1 MGDSKYV
8 DPTQAYADAH
18 GGNRDLNAGRSN
30 SFYDFLTKAGSGGNV
45 SEMLG
50 RALSEYGRT
59 SAQQVGEFNAA
70 LPGITEGAA
79 GVADQALSMYGAP
92 AEAYATRMSD
102 ANRRSIEDRL
112 STSGLGNFGS
122 GAALGAIAGG
132 VATPYAETARD
143 LAGMRSQA
151 FMNAYSP
158 TAQATYG
165 AQLNRGNQYA
175 NLGNALLGALAGQSE
190 QQILAPAFQYKPGFW
205 DTMAS
210 STVSGLSG
218 AAGSFLGT
226 EGGGNWLAK
235 IFGGGQTGTP

>member
-8 DPTQAYADAH
+8 DPTEQYAAAH
-18 GGNRDLNAGRSN
+18 GGNRDLNAKRSDP
-30 SFYDFLTKAGSGGNV
+30 FYDFLTKAGSSGNV

-59 SAQQVGEFNAA
+59 SGQQYDEFAQA
-70 LPGITEGAA
+70 LPNIMRGAS
-79 GVADQALSMYGAP
+79 GVADEALSMYGAP
-92 AEAYATRMSD
+92 AEAYAARLSD
-102 ANRRSIEDRL
+102 SNRRGIEDRL
-112 STSGLGNFGS
+112 SASGLGNFGS
-122 GAALGAIAGG
+122 GAALSAIAGG
-132 VATPYAETARD
+132 VATPYAQTARD

-175 NLGNALLGALAGQSE
+175 NLGNSILAALAGQSE

-210 STVSGLSG
+210 STIGG
-218 AAGSFLGT
+218 AGKAAGALLGM
-226 EGGGNWLAK
+226 G
-235 IFGGGQTGTP
+235 